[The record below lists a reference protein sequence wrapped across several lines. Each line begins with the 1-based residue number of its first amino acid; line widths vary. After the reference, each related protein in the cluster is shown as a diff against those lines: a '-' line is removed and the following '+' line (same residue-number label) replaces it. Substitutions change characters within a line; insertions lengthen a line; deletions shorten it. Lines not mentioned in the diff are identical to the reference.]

1 MCCVGVARLHVLKL
15 FLEDNN
21 PDVLKSKL
29 TSSLSDIVV
38 IDSWVIR
45 SFNRIKFAVFRVCFY
60 SATCKIVMG

>member
-1 MCCVGVARLHVLKL
+1 MVYGTCTALEWPASCFET

-38 IDSWVIR
+38 IDSRVIR
-45 SFNRIKFAVFRVCFY
+45 SFNRIKFAVFKGLFLFCHL
-60 SATCKIVMG
+60 